1 MAHKVQAEMWDKLH
15 YLFRKYNDR
24 VIHVELHYDFELDVE
39 IVKQFMT
46 NLFESAPVLHSTF
59 INNYVRPYWRVNP
72 YSIDEVVSVY
82 HISEAEKE
90 RRIEEFLMQE
100 VNPEDKIQMRVGLFY
115 YEGKSAFCFVSNH
128 MCFDGGDTKYIVAKF
143 CNDYTEYA
151 QTGKMNKEFRTGSR
165 SHKTVYKDMSEE
177 DYNGAK
183 KLFRNPSVR
192 DHHKFPLTESK
203 PGDKS
208 FMPKHIIDEDVFVQ
222 IKTLGKANGYTLNDV
237 LVAAYFESVYRLANF
252 GKDESLTIACAIDLR
267 RYIKNLSDVGLTN
280 HTAWMQCNIDHLG
293 SDIFETLSLVS
304 ESTNKFKQDK
314 FMGLYGL
321 PLLNFGYT
329 AFPHFISEIAVK
341 IGYANPHIAMSNIGI
356 IDPNKTSI
364 CGHEPVYGF
373 MSGAVK
379 YKPFVLLSVI
389 TYKNQCTLA
398 MGVRGNEEDRKVVES
413 FYEIYDECLNE
424 IVDGWKK

>member
-1 MAHKVQAEMWDKLH
+1 MVKKVPAEMWDKLH
-15 YLFRKYNDR
+15 YLFRNYNDR
-24 VIHVELHYDFELDVE
+24 VIHVELQYDFELDAD
-39 IVKQFMT
+39 IVKKFMT

-59 INNYVRPYWRVNP
+59 VNNYIRPYWRVNP
-72 YSIDEVVSVY
+72 YNIDEVVTEYRIDASQ
-82 HISEAEKE
+82 KDKL
-90 RRIEEFLMQE
+90 IEEFLMQA
-100 VNPEDKIQMRVGLFY
+100 VNPEDKLQMRVALFY

-143 CNDYTEYA
+143 CKAYTDSVA
-151 QTGKMNKEFRTGSR
+151 TGKMTTDFRVGTR

-177 DYNGAK
+177 DAK
-183 KLFRNPSVR
+183 AAKGLFRNPSVR

-203 PGDKS
+203 SDDKS
-208 FMPKHIIDEDVFVQ
+208 FMPRHILDEDVFTAV
-222 IKTLGKANGYTLNDV
+222 KALGKENGYTLNDV
-237 LVAAYFESVYRLANF
+237 LLTAYFESVYRLAKF
-252 GKDESLTIACAIDLR
+252 KSEESLTIACAIDLR
-267 RYIKNLSDVGLTN
+267 RYIKDLSDVGLTN

-293 SDIFETLSLVS
+293 ENIFETLRLVA
-304 ESTNKFKQDK
+304 ESSNKFKKDRY
-314 FMGLYGL
+314 MGLYGL

-329 AFPHFISEIAVK
+329 AFPHCIAEIAVK

-356 IDPNKTSI
+356 IDPVATSI

-379 YKPFVLLSVI
+379 YKPFVLLSAI

-398 MGVRGNEEDRKVVES
+398 MGVRGNEKDRKVVER

-424 IVDGWKK
+424 LIEGWKK